1 MPRGKQSSNQWRRT
15 YRTPVAERPFSR
27 RANRQSVGTKRRET
41 RHDSGKKKKENGSW
55 EIRRGRGPEP
65 GQVGGPGL
73 SGRRNSS
80 CDAPGVEQQGFPGRL
95 GRSEQRAPQELRMT
109 PATRVARTVE
119 VRRFAR
125 RGSCAVSWLVRAG
138 MSAVRWKVN
147 GGKQRQRSRCGRWA
161 SRWQWMYRV
170 LGGRVWRVWR
180 HGFPR
185 YRVQAGMVE
194 KGGIGTV
201 GIAKFLAESRPGI
214 QKPPCSIKG
223 PVQAPYS
230 RLRLRI
236 RCSIVCRLTRCSA
249 VPIVLRIVHIH
260 IDRLGAKKRAW
271 D

>member
-1 MPRGKQSSNQWRRT
+1 
-15 YRTPVAERPFSR
+15 
-27 RANRQSVGTKRRET
+27 
-41 RHDSGKKKKENGSW
+41 
-55 EIRRGRGPEP
+55 
-65 GQVGGPGL
+65 
-73 SGRRNSS
+73 
-80 CDAPGVEQQGFPGRL
+80 
-95 GRSEQRAPQELRMT
+95 MT

-125 RGSCAVSWLVRAG
+125 RGSCTVSWLVRAG

-161 SRWQWMYRV
+161 SRWQWRYRV

-223 PVQAPYS
+223 PAQDPYS

-236 RCSIVCRLTRCSA
+236 RCSIVCRLTGCSA
-249 VPIVLRIVHIH
+249 VPIVPIVHIH
-260 IDRLGAKKRAW
+260 TDSQTWSQKASVGLIGAGYLSRMCPVPIYTFRLAGNIPGCRDLVIAMPRL
-271 D
+271 